1 MLLKG
6 MAESS
11 LLPKDQ
17 PLTPNIDR
25 VMGFELL
32 EGCSKYKKWRKLDFT
47 IGVFMFS
54 LGRTMEASALEKKG
68 PVEKY

>member
-25 VMGFELL
+25 VMGFENGESWTSQL
-32 EGCSKYKKWRKLDFT
+32 EFLCFL
-47 IGVFMFS
+47 
-54 LGRTMEASALEKKG
+54 SAELWKR
-68 PVEKY
+68 PL